1 MRGPTGYGFYTQ
13 VDIMEAGLRTPLLD
27 FFKRGE
33 VARDVRLLAA
43 QGAIAPRPLEQLG
56 LLALLTT
63 DGDAEIRETAE
74 RTLTRIPADLLSA
87 FIARSDVP
95 LELREFFVAR
105 GVAVALTPS
114 SNPDAALVETADE
127 DYGPESTTEE
137 DKASVVQRIANMSV
151 PQKVQAAMKG
161 TREMRSILVRDPNK
175 MVSLAVLSCPKVT
188 ETEIESFARMG
199 SVSED
204 VLRTIGQTRAWT
216 KSYNVVLALVKNSK
230 TPLALSMVLL
240 NRLNESDVK
249 RLSTDRNVP
258 EPLRIAARR
267 KIVQV

>member
-1 MRGPTGYGFYTQ
+1 
-13 VDIMEAGLRTPLLD
+13 MEAGLRTPLLD

-43 QGAIAPRPLEQLG
+43 QGAIAPRALEQLG

-63 DGDAEIRETAE
+63 DADREIRDTAE
-74 RTLTRIPADLLSA
+74 TTLRRLPADLLSA
-87 FIARSDVP
+87 FISRSDVP
-95 LELREFFVAR
+95 LELRQFFVAR
-105 GVAVALTPS
+105 GVAVAASTSP
-114 SNPDAALVETADE
+114 AADPNEPLVDVEE
-127 DYGPESTTEE
+127 NDYGSEPTTDEE
-137 DKASVVQRIANMSV
+137 KASIVQQIANMSV

-161 TREMRSILVRDPNK
+161 TREMRAILIRDPNK
-175 MVSLAVLSCPKVT
+175 MVSLSVLSCPKVT

-204 VLRTIGQTRAWT
+204 VLRTIGQTRAWI

-230 TPLALSMVLL
+230 TPVAMSLVLL
-240 NRLNESDVK
+240 NRLNEADVR
-249 RLSTDRNVP
+249 RLSIDRNVP

-267 KIVQV
+267 KLVPT

>member
-1 MRGPTGYGFYTQ
+1 
-13 VDIMEAGLRTPLLD
+13 MEAGLRTPLLD

-56 LLALLTT
+56 LLALLTS
-63 DGDAEIRETAE
+63 DAEAEIRETAE
-74 RTLTRIPADLLSA
+74 ATLKRIPSDLLSA

-105 GVAVALTPS
+105 GVPAGATPAS
-114 SNPDAALVETADE
+114 DAEHPLVDAHEE
-127 DYGPESTTEE
+127 DYGADSSTDEE
-137 DKASVVQRIANMSV
+137 KASVVQRLANMSV

-161 TREMRSILVRDPNK
+161 TREMRAILIRDPNK

-204 VLRTIGQTRAWT
+204 VLRTIGQTRAWV
-216 KSYNVVLALVKNSK
+216 KSYNVVLALVKNAK
-230 TPLALSMVLL
+230 TPVALSMTLL
-240 NRLNESDVK
+240 NRLNEADVK

-267 KIVQV
+267 KMVQV

>member
-1 MRGPTGYGFYTQ
+1 
-13 VDIMEAGLRTPLLD
+13 MEAGLRTPLLD

-56 LLALLTT
+56 LLVLLT
-63 DGDAEIRETAE
+63 GDADDEIRATAE
-74 RTLTRIPADLLSA
+74 QTLQRIPGDLLSA

-95 LELREFFVAR
+95 LEMREFFVRR
-105 GVAVALTPS
+105 GTVVGSTP
-114 SNPDAALVETADE
+114 AADLDGTLVDNATE
-127 DYGPESTTEE
+127 DYGSESTTEE
-137 DKASVVQRIANMSV
+137 EKASVVQRLANMSV

-161 TREMRSILVRDPNK
+161 TREMRAILIRDPNK
-175 MVSLAVLSCPKVT
+175 MVSLAVLSCPKIT
-188 ETEIESFARMG
+188 ETEVESFARMG

-204 VLRTIGQTRAWT
+204 VLRTIGQTRAWV

-230 TPLALSMVLL
+230 APVALTLVLL
-240 NRLNESDVK
+240 NRLNESDVR
-249 RLSTDRNVP
+249 RLSIDRNVP

-267 KIVQV
+267 KLVPT